1 MKLFKYKILTQMAHL
16 FQIGVLQLLPFM
28 AGAALSLLSTVV
40 SVNEQE
46 FASNRT
52 CFDFLICLTVDERL
66 AQTEFQRHEWLS
78 QLKSAKGSLQ
88 PIIGHMPE
96 NSGCLP

>member
-1 MKLFKYKILTQMAHL
+1 
-16 FQIGVLQLLPFM
+16 M

-52 CFDFLICLTVDERL
+52 SFDFLICSTVDERL
-66 AQTEFQRHEWLS
+66 VQTEFQRHQWLS
-78 QLKSAKGSLQ
+78 QLKSSRGSLQ
-88 PIIGHMPE
+88 PIIGHMAE
-96 NSGCLP
+96 NRGVFP